1 MKFQTASITAA
12 LMLTTQ
18 AYAGEITIYTSYEED
33 EAAAFLDL
41 AREAMPDVE
50 MNMLRLSTGDL
61 AARIIAEQGNP
72 QHDVIWGFAA
82 STIVNP
88 EIEKTL
94 EPYAPEG
101 IEGIPAAFKS
111 ADDKWF
117 AVTGY
122 MAAFC
127 VNNERLKDK
136 GLEMPTSWADLTDPA
151 FKGEVVMPNP
161 ASSGTGYIQIS
172 SILQMMGEEDGWAL
186 LDDLDENVAQYI
198 KSGSKPCHAA
208 SAGEYIVGASY
219 DMRAI
224 KNIAEGYPIT
234 MVIPSEGSGN
244 ELEANALVASS
255 DNKEDAKRFL
265 DWTITPE
272 AATAYGKWKAIVT
285 MPGGEKPQQFLDA
298 GLPKDTSDVLHPTDF
313 KAAADDRTAIIEE
326 WQKRYEN

>member
-1 MKFQTASITAA
+1 MKFHAATLTAA
-12 LMLTTQ
+12 LLMST
-18 AYAGEITIYTSYEED
+18 AVSAGQITIYTSYEED

-41 AREAMPDVE
+41 ARAALPDVE
-50 MNMLRLSTGDL
+50 MNMLRLSNGDL
-61 AARIIAEQGNP
+61 AARVIAEQGNP
-72 QHDVIWGFAA
+72 QHDVLWGFAA
-82 STIVNP
+82 SAIVNP
-88 EIEKTL
+88 DIEKTL
-94 EPYAPEG
+94 EPYAPDG
-101 IEGIPAAFKS
+101 IKAIPAQFRS
-111 ADDKWF
+111 PEDKWF

-172 SILQMMGEEDGWAL
+172 SILQIMGKEDGWAL
-186 LDDLDENVAQYI
+186 IDKLDQNVAQYI

-208 SAGEYIVGASY
+208 SGGEYVVGASY

-255 DNKEDAKRFL
+255 KNKEDAKKFL
-265 DWTITPE
+265 DWTVTPE
-272 AATAYGKWKAIVT
+272 AATAYSQWKAIVT

-298 GLPKDTSDVLHPTDF
+298 GLPEDTSEVLHPTDF
-313 KAAADDRTAIIEE
+313 VAAANDRDEIIAE

>member
-1 MKFQTASITAA
+1 MKFQITCLTTALLMTTAA
-12 LMLTTQ
+12 N
-18 AYAGEITIYTSYEED
+18 AGEITIYTSYEED

-41 AREAMPDVE
+41 AREALPDIE

-61 AARIIAEQGNP
+61 AARIIAEQDNP
-72 QHDVIWGFAA
+72 RHDVLWGFAA

-88 EIEKTL
+88 TIEETL

-101 IEGIPAAFKS
+101 VKAIPSQFRS
-111 ADDKWF
+111 PEDKWF

-127 VNNERLKDK
+127 VNNERLADK
-136 GLEMPTSWADLTDPA
+136 GLPMPTSWADLTDPA

-172 SILQMMGEEDGWAL
+172 SLLQIMGDDEGWAFI
-186 LDDLDENVAQYI
+186 DKLDENIAQYI

-208 SAGEYIVGASY
+208 SAGEYVVGASY

-224 KNIAEGYPIT
+224 KNIDEGYPIT

-255 DNKEDAKRFL
+255 DNKEDAKKFL
-265 DWTITPE
+265 DWTVTPE
-272 AATAYGKWKAIVT
+272 AATAYGEWKAIVT
-285 MPGGEKPQQFLDA
+285 IPGGEKPQQFLDA
-298 GLPKDTSDVLHPTDF
+298 GLPQDTSDVLHPTDF
-313 KAAADDRTAIIEE
+313 VKAAEERTAIINE
-326 WQKRYEN
+326 WQTRYER

>member
-1 MKFQTASITAA
+1 MKLYSISLISALMMSTAA
-12 LMLTTQ
+12 T
-18 AYAGEITIYTSYEED
+18 AGELTIYTSYEED

-41 AREAMPDVE
+41 ARKSMPDVE
-50 MNMLRLSTGDL
+50 MNMLRLSQGDL
-61 AARIIAEQGNP
+61 VARIIAEKGNP
-72 QHDVIWGFAA
+72 QHDLLWGFAA
-82 STIVNP
+82 SAIVNP
-88 EIEKTL
+88 QIEETL
-94 EPYAPEG
+94 EPYAPDG
-101 IEGIPAAFKS
+101 VKAIPAQFRS
-111 ADDKWF
+111 PEDKWF
-117 AVTGY
+117 AVSGY

-127 VNNERLKDK
+127 VNNERLKDM

-172 SILQMMGEEDGWAL
+172 SILQMMGEEDGWAF
-186 LDDLDENVAQYI
+186 LDKLDENVAQYI

-208 SAGEYIVGASY
+208 SAGEYVVGASY

-224 KNIAEGYPIT
+224 KNIDEGYPIT

-244 ELEANALVASS
+244 ELEANALVKTS

-265 DWTITPE
+265 DWTVTPE

-298 GLPKDTSDVLHPTDF
+298 GLPQNTSDVLHPTDF
-313 KAAADDRTAIIEE
+313 KAAADDRTAIIQE
-326 WQKRYEN
+326 WENRYER

>member
-1 MKFQTASITAA
+1 MFKTATLIGALMISTAA
-12 LMLTTQ
+12 T
-18 AYAGEITIYTSYEED
+18 AGEITIYTSYEED

-41 AREAMPDVE
+41 ARAALPDVE
-50 MNMLRLSTGDL
+50 MNMLRLSQGDL
-61 AARIIAEQGNP
+61 AARIIAEKGNP
-72 QHDVIWGFAA
+72 QHDVLWGFAA
-82 STIVNP
+82 SAIVDP
-88 EIEKTL
+88 QIEETL
-94 EPYAPEG
+94 EPYAPDG
-101 IEGIPAAFKS
+101 VKAIPAQFRS
-111 ADDKWF
+111 PDDKWF

-136 GLEMPTSWADLTDPA
+136 GLEMPTSWADLADPA

-172 SILQMMGEEDGWAL
+172 SILQMMGEEEGWAY
-186 LDDLDENVAQYI
+186 LDKLDENVAQYI

-208 SAGEYIVGASY
+208 SAGEYTVGASY

-234 MVIPSEGSGN
+234 MVIPAEGAGN

-255 DNKEDAKRFL
+255 DNKEDAKAFL
-265 DWTITPE
+265 DWTVTPE

-298 GLPKDTSDVLHPTDF
+298 GLPEDTSKVLHPTDF
-313 KAAADDRTAIIEE
+313 VAAGENRLDIIDK
-326 WQKRYEN
+326 WQKRYER